1 MSIRVEHDVAAAQP
15 RRQRLGAGRLDGV
28 EPGLGSRGQ
37 DVDELAIAAQ
47 PPLSVSDY
55 SGRIISASQ

>member
-1 MSIRVEHDVAAAQP
+1 MSRLHSRADSASAQAASTN
-15 RRQRLGAGRLDGV
+15 V

-37 DVDELAIAAQ
+37 DVDGLAIAAQ
-47 PPLSVSDY
+47 PSLSVSKY

>member
-47 PPLSVSDY
+47 PPLSV
-55 SGRIISASQ
+55 